1 MLAEHLFISHGIKE
15 VRLDD
20 LCHKAGISK
29 KTFYVFFTDKNDLV
43 FKVTENIIR
52 QVKTNFVLNRERVG
66 NS

>member
-29 KTFYVFFTDKNDLV
+29 KTFTDKNDLV